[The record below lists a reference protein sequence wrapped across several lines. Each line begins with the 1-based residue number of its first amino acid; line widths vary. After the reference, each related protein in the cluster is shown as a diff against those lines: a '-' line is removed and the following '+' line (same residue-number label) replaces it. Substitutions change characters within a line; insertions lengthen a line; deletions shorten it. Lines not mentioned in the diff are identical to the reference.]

1 MRMDAKSTGRFI
13 TVEGIDGAGKSS
25 HIEWLREYLTA
36 AGHAVVVTREPG
48 GTPLGES
55 LRNMLLNEP
64 MAPETEMMLM
74 FAARAEHLSS
84 VIRPA
89 LAHGASVISDRF
101 SDATYA
107 YQVGGRGVAES
118 KFTALESW
126 VQEGLQ
132 PDRTL
137 LFDVS
142 VETAQ
147 ARLPSQ
153 QAMPA
158 ETSRVETAQARLH
171 DTRIL
176 DRFEREASDFH
187 QRVRDAYHQRAAQ
200 YPARIRLV
208 ASDIPMDA
216 VRLQIIDAL
225 SDLLKHD

>member
-1 MRMDAKSTGRFI
+1 MTAVNSGRFI

-55 LRNMLLNEP
+55 LRTLLLNEP
-64 MAPETEMMLM
+64 MSPETEMMLM

-89 LAHGASVISDRF
+89 LEMGAWVISDRF

-107 YQVGGRGVAES
+107 YQVGGRGVPEQ
-118 KFTALESW
+118 KFAALESW

-142 VETAQ
+142 VA
-147 ARLPSQ
+147 
-153 QAMPA
+153 
-158 ETSRVETAQARLH
+158 TAQARLH

-187 QRVRDAYHQRAAQ
+187 QRVRDAYHQRATQ
-200 YPARIRLV
+200 YPERIRLV
-208 ASDIPMDA
+208 ASDVPMDD
-216 VRLQIIDAL
+216 VRAQILIAL
-225 SDLLKHD
+225 SDLLG

>member
-1 MRMDAKSTGRFI
+1 MASIQPGRFI

-55 LRNMLLNEP
+55 LRAILLNDP
-64 MAPETEMMLM
+64 MSPETEMMLM
-74 FAARAEHLSS
+74 FAARAEHLAS

-89 LAHGASVISDRF
+89 LDSGAWVISDRF

-107 YQVGGRGVAES
+107 YQVGGRGVSEQ
-118 KFTALESW
+118 KFQALEAL
-126 VQEGLQ
+126 VQAGLQ
-132 PDRTL
+132 PDRTI

-142 VETAQ
+142 
-147 ARLPSQ
+147 
-153 QAMPA
+153 
-158 ETSRVETAQARLH
+158 VETAQARLH

-176 DRFEREASDFH
+176 DRFEREASNFH

-200 YPARIRLV
+200 YSHRIRRV
-208 ASDIPMDA
+208 ASDVPMEQ
-216 VRLQIIDAL
+216 VRAQILTEL
-225 SDLLKHD
+225 SDLLA

>member
-1 MRMDAKSTGRFI
+1 MSAQPQPCGRFI

-36 AGHAVVVTREPG
+36 QGHAVVVTREPG

-55 LRNMLLNEP
+55 LRTILLNEP
-64 MAPETEMMLM
+64 MSPETEMMLM

-89 LAHGASVISDRF
+89 LAQGAWVISDRF

-107 YQVGGRGVAES
+107 YQVGGRGVPSE
-118 KFTALESW
+118 KFTALEAW
-126 VQEGLQ
+126 VQAGLQ
-132 PDRTL
+132 PDRTI

-147 ARLPSQ
+147 ARL
-153 QAMPA
+153 
-158 ETSRVETAQARLH
+158 H
-171 DTRIL
+171 DTRVL
-176 DRFEREASDFH
+176 DRFEREAADFH
-187 QRVRDAYHQRAAQ
+187 QRVRDAYHARAAQ
-200 YPARIRLV
+200 FPERIRRV

-216 VRLQIIDAL
+216 VRAQILNAL
-225 SDLLKHD
+225 ADLLAPVANT

>member
-1 MRMDAKSTGRFI
+1 MASIQPGRFI

-55 LRNMLLNEP
+55 LRAILLNDP
-64 MAPETEMMLM
+64 MSPETEMMLM
-74 FAARAEHLSS
+74 FAARAEHLAS

-89 LAHGASVISDRF
+89 LESGAWVISDRF

-107 YQVGGRGVAES
+107 YQVGGRGVAEE
-118 KFTALESW
+118 KFLALEAL
-126 VQEGLQ
+126 VQAGLQ
-132 PDRTL
+132 PDRTI

-142 VETAQ
+142 
-147 ARLPSQ
+147 
-153 QAMPA
+153 
-158 ETSRVETAQARLH
+158 VETAQARLH

-200 YPARIRLV
+200 YPHRIRRV
-208 ASDIPMDA
+208 ASDVPMEQ
-216 VRLQIIDAL
+216 VRAQILTEL
-225 SDLLKHD
+225 SDLLARND

>member
-1 MRMDAKSTGRFI
+1 MSSIQPGRFI

-25 HIEWLREYLTA
+25 HIEWLRAYLAA
-36 AGHAVVVTREPG
+36 AGHSVVVTREPG

-55 LRNMLLNEP
+55 LRAILLNDP
-64 MAPETEMMLM
+64 MSPETEMMLM
-74 FAARAEHLSS
+74 FAARAEHLAS

-89 LAHGASVISDRF
+89 LETGAWVISDRF

-107 YQVGGRGVAES
+107 YQVGGRGVPEQ
-118 KFTALESW
+118 KFLALEAL
-126 VQEGLQ
+126 VQGGLQ

-142 VETAQ
+142 
-147 ARLPSQ
+147 
-153 QAMPA
+153 
-158 ETSRVETAQARLH
+158 VETAQARLH

-200 YPARIRLV
+200 YPERIRRV
-208 ASDIPMDA
+208 ASDVPMEQ
-216 VRLQIIDAL
+216 VRAQILTEL
-225 SDLLKHD
+225 SDLLG

>member
-1 MRMDAKSTGRFI
+1 MTAVNSGRFI

-55 LRNMLLNEP
+55 LRTLLLNEP
-64 MAPETEMMLM
+64 MSPETEMMLM

-89 LAHGASVISDRF
+89 LEMGAWVISDRF

-107 YQVGGRGVAES
+107 YQVGGRGVPEQ
-118 KFTALESW
+118 KFSALESW

-142 VETAQ
+142 VA
-147 ARLPSQ
+147 
-153 QAMPA
+153 
-158 ETSRVETAQARLH
+158 TAQARLH

-187 QRVRDAYHQRAAQ
+187 QRVRDAYHQRATQ
-200 YPARIRLV
+200 YPERIRLV
-208 ASDIPMDA
+208 ASDVPMDD
-216 VRLQIIDAL
+216 VRAQILIAL
-225 SDLLKHD
+225 SDLLG

>member
-1 MRMDAKSTGRFI
+1 MASIQPGRFI

-55 LRNMLLNEP
+55 LRSILLNDP
-64 MAPETEMMLM
+64 MSPETEMMLM
-74 FAARAEHLSS
+74 FAARAEHLAS

-89 LAHGASVISDRF
+89 IESGAWVISDRF

-107 YQVGGRGVAES
+107 YQVGGRGVAEQ
-118 KFTALESW
+118 KFLALEAL
-126 VQEGLQ
+126 VQAGLQ

-142 VETAQ
+142 
-147 ARLPSQ
+147 
-153 QAMPA
+153 
-158 ETSRVETAQARLH
+158 VETAQARLH

-200 YPARIRLV
+200 YPRRIRRV
-208 ASDIPMDA
+208 ASDVPMEQ
-216 VRLQIIDAL
+216 VRAQILTEL
-225 SDLLKHD
+225 SDLLA

>member
-1 MRMDAKSTGRFI
+1 MSSIQPGRFI

-25 HIEWLREYLTA
+25 HIEWLRAYLAA

-55 LRNMLLNEP
+55 LRAILLNDP
-64 MAPETEMMLM
+64 MSPETEMMLM
-74 FAARAEHLSS
+74 FAARAEHLAS

-89 LAHGASVISDRF
+89 LETGAWVISDRF

-107 YQVGGRGVAES
+107 YQVGGRGVPEQ
-118 KFTALESW
+118 KFLTLEAL
-126 VQEGLQ
+126 VQGGLQ

-142 VETAQ
+142 
-147 ARLPSQ
+147 
-153 QAMPA
+153 
-158 ETSRVETAQARLH
+158 VETAQARLH

-187 QRVRDAYHQRAAQ
+187 QRVSGAYHQRAAQ
-200 YPARIRLV
+200 YPERIRRV
-208 ASDIPMDA
+208 ASDVPMEQ
-216 VRLQIIDAL
+216 VRAQILTEL
-225 SDLLKHD
+225 SDLLG

>member
-1 MRMDAKSTGRFI
+1 MSSIQPGRFI

-25 HIEWLREYLTA
+25 HIEWLRAYLAA

-55 LRNMLLNEP
+55 LRAILLNDP
-64 MAPETEMMLM
+64 MSPETEMMLM
-74 FAARAEHLSS
+74 FAARAEHLAS

-89 LAHGASVISDRF
+89 LETGAWVISDRF

-107 YQVGGRGVAES
+107 YQVGGRGVPEQ
-118 KFTALESW
+118 KFLALEAL
-126 VQEGLQ
+126 VQGGLQ

-142 VETAQ
+142 
-147 ARLPSQ
+147 
-153 QAMPA
+153 
-158 ETSRVETAQARLH
+158 VETAQARLH

-200 YPARIRLV
+200 YPERIRRV
-208 ASDIPMDA
+208 ASDVPMEQ
-216 VRLQIIDAL
+216 VRAQILTEL
-225 SDLLKHD
+225 SDLLG

>member
-1 MRMDAKSTGRFI
+1 MASIQPGRFI

-55 LRNMLLNEP
+55 LRTILLNDP
-64 MAPETEMMLM
+64 MSPETELMLM
-74 FAARAEHLSS
+74 FAARAEHLAS

-89 LAHGASVISDRF
+89 LESGAWVISDRF

-107 YQVGGRGVAES
+107 YQVGGRGVAEQ
-118 KFTALESW
+118 KFLTLEAL
-126 VQEGLQ
+126 VQAGLQ

-142 VETAQ
+142 
-147 ARLPSQ
+147 
-153 QAMPA
+153 
-158 ETSRVETAQARLH
+158 VETAQARLH

-200 YPARIRLV
+200 YPHRIRRV
-208 ASDIPMDA
+208 ASDVPMEQ
-216 VRLQIIDAL
+216 VRAQILTEL
-225 SDLLKHD
+225 SDLLA

>member
-1 MRMDAKSTGRFI
+1 MVDSKSGRFI

-25 HIEWLREYLTA
+25 HIEWLREHLTQ

-55 LRNMLLNEP
+55 LRTILLNEP

-89 LAHGASVISDRF
+89 LAQGAWVISDRF

-107 YQVGGRGVAES
+107 YQVGGRGVPDS

-142 VETAQ
+142 VA
-147 ARLPSQ
+147 
-153 QAMPA
+153 
-158 ETSRVETAQARLH
+158 TAQARLH

-200 YPARIRLV
+200 FPERIRLI
-208 ASDIPMDA
+208 ASDVSMDQ
-216 VRLQIIDAL
+216 VRQQILREL
-225 SDLLKHD
+225 SDLLS

>member
-1 MRMDAKSTGRFI
+1 MSSIQPGRFI

-25 HIEWLREYLTA
+25 HIEWLRAYLAA
-36 AGHAVVVTREPG
+36 AGHSVVVTREPG

-55 LRNMLLNEP
+55 LRAILLNDP
-64 MAPETEMMLM
+64 MSPETEMILM
-74 FAARAEHLSS
+74 FAARAEHLAS

-89 LAHGASVISDRF
+89 LETGAWVISDRF

-107 YQVGGRGVAES
+107 YQVGGRGVPEQ
-118 KFTALESW
+118 KFLALEAL
-126 VQEGLQ
+126 VQGGLQ

-142 VETAQ
+142 
-147 ARLPSQ
+147 
-153 QAMPA
+153 
-158 ETSRVETAQARLH
+158 VETAQARLH

-200 YPARIRLV
+200 YPERIRRV
-208 ASDIPMDA
+208 ASDVPMEQ
-216 VRLQIIDAL
+216 VRAQILTEL
-225 SDLLKHD
+225 SDLLG

>member
-1 MRMDAKSTGRFI
+1 MTLSAKQPGRFI

-36 AGHAVVVTREPG
+36 AGESVVVTREPG

-55 LRNMLLNEP
+55 LRTMLLNEP
-64 MAPETEMMLM
+64 MSPQTEMLLM
-74 FAARAEHLSS
+74 FAARAEHLAT

-89 LAHGASVISDRF
+89 LDKGAWVISDRF

-107 YQVGGRGVAES
+107 YQVGGRGVPEA

-142 VETAQ
+142 VA
-147 ARLPSQ
+147 
-153 QAMPA
+153 
-158 ETSRVETAQARLH
+158 TAQARLH

-200 YPARIRLV
+200 YPERIRLV
-208 ASDIPMDA
+208 ASDVPMDE
-216 VRLQIIDAL
+216 VRAQILVAL
-225 SDLLKHD
+225 ADLLGTNA

>member
-1 MRMDAKSTGRFI
+1 MSSIQPGRFI

-25 HIEWLREYLTA
+25 HIEWLRAYLAA
-36 AGHAVVVTREPG
+36 AGHSVVVTREPG

-55 LRNMLLNEP
+55 LRAILLNDP
-64 MAPETEMMLM
+64 MSPETEMMLM
-74 FAARAEHLSS
+74 FAARAEHLAS

-89 LAHGASVISDRF
+89 LETGAWVISDRF

-107 YQVGGRGVAES
+107 YQVGGRGVPEQ
-118 KFTALESW
+118 KFLALEAL
-126 VQEGLQ
+126 VQGGLQ

-142 VETAQ
+142 VD
-147 ARLPSQ
+147 
-153 QAMPA
+153 
-158 ETSRVETAQARLH
+158 TAQARLH

-200 YPARIRLV
+200 YPERIRRV
-208 ASDIPMDA
+208 ASDVPMEQ
-216 VRLQIIDAL
+216 VRAQILTEL
-225 SDLLKHD
+225 SDLLG

>member
-1 MRMDAKSTGRFI
+1 MSSIQPGRFI

-25 HIEWLREYLTA
+25 HIEWLRAYLTA
-36 AGHAVVVTREPG
+36 AGHSVVVTREPG

-55 LRNMLLNEP
+55 LRAILLNDP
-64 MAPETEMMLM
+64 MSPETEMMLM
-74 FAARAEHLSS
+74 FAARAEHLAS

-89 LAHGASVISDRF
+89 LETGAWVISDRF

-107 YQVGGRGVAES
+107 YQVGGRGVAEQ
-118 KFTALESW
+118 KFLALEAL
-126 VQEGLQ
+126 VQAGLH

-142 VETAQ
+142 VA
-147 ARLPSQ
+147 
-153 QAMPA
+153 
-158 ETSRVETAQARLH
+158 TAQARLH

-200 YPARIRLV
+200 YPERIRRV
-208 ASDIPMDA
+208 ASDVPMEQ
-216 VRLQIIDAL
+216 VRAQILTEL
-225 SDLLKHD
+225 SDLLG

>member
-1 MRMDAKSTGRFI
+1 MASIQPGRFI

-55 LRNMLLNEP
+55 LRAILLNDP
-64 MAPETEMMLM
+64 MSPETEMMLM
-74 FAARAEHLSS
+74 FAARAEHLAS

-89 LAHGASVISDRF
+89 LDSGAWVISDRF

-107 YQVGGRGVAES
+107 YQVGGRGVAEE
-118 KFTALESW
+118 KFLALEAL
-126 VQEGLQ
+126 VQAGLQ
-132 PDRTL
+132 PDRTI

-142 VETAQ
+142 
-147 ARLPSQ
+147 
-153 QAMPA
+153 
-158 ETSRVETAQARLH
+158 VETAQARLH

-200 YPARIRLV
+200 YPHRIRRV
-208 ASDIPMDA
+208 ASDVPIEQ
-216 VRLQIIDAL
+216 VRAQILTEL
-225 SDLLKHD
+225 SDLLA

>member
-1 MRMDAKSTGRFI
+1 MNFRVKDQGRFI

-25 HIEWLREYLTA
+25 HIEWLREYLTK

-55 LRNMLLNEP
+55 LRSILLHEP

-89 LAHGASVISDRF
+89 LSRGAWVISDRF
-101 SDATYA
+101 SDATFA
-107 YQVGGRGVAES
+107 YQVGGRGVAEE

-126 VQEGLQ
+126 VQNGLQ

-147 ARLPSQ
+147 ARL
-153 QAMPA
+153 
-158 ETSRVETAQARLH
+158 H
-171 DTRIL
+171 DTRVL
-176 DRFEREASDFH
+176 DRFEREATDFH
-187 QRVRDAYHQRAAQ
+187 QRVREAYHHRAQ
-200 YPARIRLV
+200 QFPHRIRLIT
-208 ASDIPMDA
+208 SDVSIPV
-216 VRLQIIDAL
+216 VREQIL
-225 SDLLKHD
+225 SELADLL

>member
-1 MRMDAKSTGRFI
+1 MTAVNSGRFI

-55 LRNMLLNEP
+55 LRTLLLNEP
-64 MAPETEMMLM
+64 MSPETEMMLM

-89 LAHGASVISDRF
+89 LEMGAWVISDRF

-107 YQVGGRGVAES
+107 YQVGGRGVPEQ
-118 KFTALESW
+118 KFSALESW

-142 VETAQ
+142 VA
-147 ARLPSQ
+147 
-153 QAMPA
+153 
-158 ETSRVETAQARLH
+158 TAQARLH

-187 QRVRDAYHQRAAQ
+187 QRVRDAYHQRATQ
-200 YPARIRLV
+200 YPERIRLV
-208 ASDIPMDA
+208 ASDVPMDD
-216 VRLQIIDAL
+216 VRAQILIAL
-225 SDLLKHD
+225 SALLG

>member
-1 MRMDAKSTGRFI
+1 MTAVNSGRFI

-55 LRNMLLNEP
+55 LRTLLLNEP
-64 MAPETEMMLM
+64 MSPETEMMLM

-89 LAHGASVISDRF
+89 LEMGAWVISDRF

-107 YQVGGRGVAES
+107 YQVGGRGVPEQ

-142 VETAQ
+142 VA
-147 ARLPSQ
+147 
-153 QAMPA
+153 
-158 ETSRVETAQARLH
+158 TAQARLH

-187 QRVRDAYHQRAAQ
+187 QRVRDAYHQRATQ
-200 YPARIRLV
+200 YPERIRLV
-208 ASDIPMDA
+208 ASDVPMDD
-216 VRLQIIDAL
+216 VRAQILIAL
-225 SDLLKHD
+225 SDLLG

>member
-1 MRMDAKSTGRFI
+1 MMSSIQPGRFI

-25 HIEWLREYLTA
+25 HIEWLRAYLTA

-55 LRNMLLNEP
+55 LRAILLNDP
-64 MAPETEMMLM
+64 MSAETEMMLM
-74 FAARAEHLSS
+74 FAARAEHLAS

-89 LAHGASVISDRF
+89 LESGAWVISDRF

-107 YQVGGRGVAES
+107 YQVGGRGVAEQ
-118 KFTALESW
+118 KFLVLESL
-126 VQEGLQ
+126 VQEGLD

-142 VETAQ
+142 VA
-147 ARLPSQ
+147 
-153 QAMPA
+153 
-158 ETSRVETAQARLH
+158 TAQARLH

-187 QRVRDAYHQRAAQ
+187 QRVRDAYHHRTAQ
-200 YPARIRLV
+200 YPDRIRRI
-208 ASDIPMDA
+208 ASDVPMEQ
-216 VRLQIIDAL
+216 VRSQILTEL
-225 SDLLKHD
+225 SDLLG